1 MTTLL
6 IIVIILACVVL
17 GFFVLVQKPKGGG
30 LSGSFGS
37 LGTQVMGVKQSG
49 DIMEKGTWYTM
60 AIIAALCIGTVF
72 TLGII
77 SPEKAAKEQQQTEQK
92 AGQQQ
97 GQQGGAQGTPQQ
109 APAK

>member
-1 MTTLL
+1 MTSLL

-30 LSGSFGS
+30 LSGTFGS

-49 DIMEKGTWYTM
+49 DVMEKGTWYTM
-60 AIIAALCIGTVF
+60 TIIAVLCIATVF
-72 TLGII
+72 SLDII
-77 SPEKAAKEQQQTEQK
+77 SPAKAAKEQQKTQQQQQG
-92 AGQQQ
+92 GQQQ
-97 GQQGGAQGTPQQ
+97 QGEGQQ

>member
-6 IIVIILACVVL
+6 TIIIILACAVL

-30 LSGSFGS
+30 LSGTFGS

-60 AIIAALCIGTVF
+60 TIIAVLCVGTVF
-72 TLGII
+72 TLGIV
-77 SPEKAAKEQQQTEQK
+77 SPEKAAKEQQQAEQK

-97 GQQGGAQGTPQQ
+97 GAAQGAPQQ